1 MEILKNTSHKKS
13 IDILTQMKS
22 NNPKFSKDI
31 NNLIFNFDDIIY
43 QEANTIKKIVEICDH
58 STIAKA
64 LKGSSS
70 EITNIFFKN
79 IDNSILKSL
88 KERIDQIGPIKIR
101 EVDNAQAE
109 IALLAH
115 KLEEKNIIN
124 LNKVSK

>member
-1 MEILKNTSHKKS
+1 
-13 IDILTQMKS
+13 
-22 NNPKFSKDI
+22 
-31 NNLIFNFDDIIY
+31 
-43 QEANTIKKIVEICDH
+43 EANTIKKIVEICDH